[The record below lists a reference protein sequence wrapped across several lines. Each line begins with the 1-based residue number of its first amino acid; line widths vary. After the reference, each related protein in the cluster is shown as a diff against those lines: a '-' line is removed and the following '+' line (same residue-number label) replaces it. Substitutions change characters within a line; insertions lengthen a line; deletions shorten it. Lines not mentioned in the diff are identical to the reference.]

1 MYHICA
7 HKVSTHITLSKLEC
21 RIVYHPFCH
30 IRLGTS
36 EDGLVFDLN
45 ADVILA
51 TFARLDSAAGPE
63 SSSLWD
69 LFNDL
74 WCSGTPTHPFPQRPR
89 RPAIFRVPI
98 NNLQCRP
105 RAGRPG
111 TRRDRR
117 PENFDF
123 FLFFG
128 RSEET
133 DLSDHR

>member
-1 MYHICA
+1 MYHTCA

-63 SSSLWD
+63 SSSTRLIIVWKNTQWNLEKD
-69 LFNDL
+69 ANPDGWWPGTLLNL
-74 WCSGTPTHPFPQRPR
+74 GLAGGAASSSGSATIETGRPR
-89 RPAIFRVPI
+89 F
-98 NNLQCRP
+98 
-105 RAGRPG
+105 
-111 TRRDRR
+111 
-117 PENFDF
+117 
-123 FLFFG
+123 
-128 RSEET
+128 
-133 DLSDHR
+133 